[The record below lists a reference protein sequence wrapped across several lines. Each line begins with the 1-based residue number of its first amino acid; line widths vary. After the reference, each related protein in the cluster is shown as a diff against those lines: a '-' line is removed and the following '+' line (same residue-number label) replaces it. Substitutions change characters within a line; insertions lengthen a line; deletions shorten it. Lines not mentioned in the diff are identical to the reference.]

1 MAVMSDAEK
10 ARALDDLERDGYTV
24 IPGIVPRDQLDVFAQ
39 HLADEYEKAQTS
51 GALFE
56 GGGTLSGHL
65 NCFPGE
71 GSRFVY
77 EAVRDAGVLDIVE
90 QHSPGLL
97 DKMRVTTNY
106 NLPGSVA
113 QHYHSD
119 GLYTE
124 EFLICNVATVD
135 TDLQNGAIDM
145 LPGTHAR
152 FYKFWQ
158 YAVQRVYKKSTRL
171 PMRQGDVLLRRST
184 VWHRGMPNLTSTPR
198 PMMSLTFG
206 EISAPDDDPFAV
218 GGAGVV
224 YTPNWYSTSRIGQ
237 LRERTFVK
245 VPQLYS
251 AYRFARSLVG
261 NKGYSS
267 W

>member
-1 MAVMSDAEK
+1 MAAMSDATMTE
-10 ARALDDLERDGYTV
+10 ALDDLERDGYTV
-24 IPGIVPRDQLDVFAQ
+24 FRNVVPRDQLAEFAQ
-39 HLADEYEKAQTS
+39 HLADEYDAARAS

-65 NCFPGE
+65 NCYPGE
-71 GSRFVY
+71 RSRFVF
-77 EAVRDAGVLDIVE
+77 ESVRDAGILDVIE
-90 QHSPGLL
+90 RHSPGLL

-124 EFLICNVATVD
+124 EFLVCNVATVD
-135 TDLQNGAIDM
+135 TDLANGAIDV

-158 YAVQRVYKKSTRL
+158 YALGRVYKSSTRL
-171 PMRQGDVLLRRST
+171 PLQQGDVLLRRST
-184 VWHRGMPNLTSTPR
+184 VWHRGMPNTTDTPR

-218 GGAGVV
+218 GGPGVV
-224 YTPNWYSTSRIGQ
+224 YTPNWYGTSRISQ
-237 LRERTFVK
+237 LREKTFVK
-245 VPQLYS
+245 VPLLYS
-251 AYRFARSLVG
+251 SYRFARSLVG